1 MSKERSSPTVLAH
14 ETTQSANDEGNPHPL
29 REIRRRS
36 FLKGLAVTGAAVT
49 LGTGIMAKGIPLFAE
64 ERSGSLTKGD
74 AAILR
79 FLAAAEIVESDL
91 WLQYQELG
99 GTQDDEVSKLASK
112 LIPGYPAQPTGGK
125 PGYIQDLLPLDR
137 DMSQYIHDNNE
148 DEVTHQVFI
157 NAYLKSEVAH
167 TVNLATLPT

>member
-14 ETTQSANDEGNPHPL
+14 ETTQSENDEGNPHPS

-36 FLKGLAVTGAAVT
+36 FLKGLGVTGAAVT

-79 FLAAAEIVESDL
+79 FLAAAEIIESDL

-99 GTQDDEVSKLASK
+99 GTQDDEVSKLASR
-112 LIPGYPAQPTGGK
+112 LIPGYPAQPTGFPPVGC
-125 PGYIQDLLPLDR
+125 GG
-137 DMSQYIHDNNE
+137 
-148 DEVTHQVFI
+148 
-157 NAYLKSEVAH
+157 
-167 TVNLATLPT
+167 